1 MNITHLKD
9 LPTLIW
15 LVMPTTK
22 GRLSSIKSFLQKLQQ
37 MKLKG
42 RESKHKVDTKVLLNL
57 QWLKNKTL
65 SDSIQLLL
73 ILQISSN
80 LVIKISVNKSQQ
92 PNLFQTLSTKRFA
105 RTLQG
110 EWSQTKL
117 KRMWFIAI
125 WLHQITHL
133 TRARSLLFFLGISL
147 KSINK
152 TTFRQLCWKK
162 GRS

>member
-1 MNITHLKD
+1 MSTMKE
-9 LPTLIW
+9 
-15 LVMPTTK
+15 
-22 GRLSSIKSFLQKLQQ
+22 RLSSINSFLQKLQQ

-42 RESKHKVDTKVLLNL
+42 RGSQHKVGTRVLLNL
-57 QWLKNKTL
+57 QGLKNKTL

-80 LVIKISVNKSQQ
+80 LVINISVDKSQQ

-110 EWSQTKL
+110 EWSQIKL
-117 KRMWFIAI
+117 KRMWFIVI

-133 TRARSLLFFLGISL
+133 TRARSLLFFLGTSL
-147 KSINK
+147 KPINK

-162 GRS
+162 GKS